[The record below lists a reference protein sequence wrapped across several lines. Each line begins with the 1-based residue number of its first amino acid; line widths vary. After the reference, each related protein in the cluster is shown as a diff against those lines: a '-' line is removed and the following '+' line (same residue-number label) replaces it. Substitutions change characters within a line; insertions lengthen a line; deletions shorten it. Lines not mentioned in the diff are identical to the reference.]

1 MSLYPPAPVR
11 PSAAAAGAWASP
23 RQVVDFTEPGYE
35 KRPTNVLAFF
45 SLIAAASA
53 WFLTGPLGSGAGL
66 VLGFMSLSQLKKREE
81 DGRELALIA
90 IVFSAVSAIVGTVM
104 LVSLVTMVFNSAV
117 V

>member
-1 MSLYPPAPVR
+1 MSLYPSAPVR
-11 PSAAAAGAWASP
+11 PSAAAAGAWANP

-45 SLIAAASA
+45 SIIAAASA

-66 VLGFMSLSQLKKREE
+66 ILGFISLSQMKKREE
-81 DGRELALIA
+81 DGRELAMIA
-90 IVFSAVSAIVGTVM
+90 IVFSAVSVVVGIALLISFVA
-104 LVSLVTMVFNSAV
+104 MVINSPV